1 MQWMQALAKQN
12 LKIEHLKLLIKVLN
26 FMTENILG
34 DVRFFVHSPILSVK
48 MEMVS
53 PLVDKVLNSLLLAQT
68 QLLEKLEHEAQ
79 QQEPQE

>member
-1 MQWMQALAKQN
+1 MQALAKQN
-12 LKIEHLKLLIKVLN
+12 LKIEHLKVMVKVLN